1 MKSIGFEQYGESTV
15 LDERDIARPIPK
27 EQQLVIETLF
37 AAVNVYDVEVRR
49 GDFAASPLEKWYVPG
64 NEVVGKIVEKGRAVE
79 AFSVGDI
86 VIAKT
91 ARGGYAEYV
100 AANQSHVFLK
110 PAHMSNEQA
119 ASFSH
124 TAVTAY
130 WALHGFAKAQRG
142 ETVAILGASGSVG
155 SFAIQLAK
163 ANGLHVI
170 AVASAKNEAYV
181 RDLGADDFVDYRK
194 IDATFDLTADI
205 VLDASLLGKGGAAGV
220 RYAKDGAR
228 FIGLTGLPE
237 QTRPLQWIDGQRTKD
252 MTDKEAM
259 TALEHIPLR
268 LRTPVILPFTAAGA
282 REAHDMLMA
291 GTHDGKVLL
300 RVRES

>member
-15 LDERDIARPIPK
+15 LNERDIARPIPK

-100 AANQSHVFLK
+100 AAGQSHVFLK

>member
-15 LDERDIARPIPK
+15 LHERDIARPIPK

>member
-100 AANQSHVFLK
+100 AAGQSHVFLK

-170 AVASAKNEAYV
+170 AVASAKNEDYV

-237 QTRPLQWIDGQRTKD
+237 QTRPLQWIDGQRTTD

-259 TALEHIPLR
+259 AALEHIPLR
-268 LRTPVILPFTAAGA
+268 LRKPVILPFTAAGA

>member
-1 MKSIGFEQYGESTV
+1 
-15 LDERDIARPIPK
+15 
-27 EQQLVIETLF
+27 
-37 AAVNVYDVEVRR
+37 
-49 GDFAASPLEKWYVPG
+49 
-64 NEVVGKIVEKGRAVE
+64 
-79 AFSVGDI
+79 
-86 VIAKT
+86 
-91 ARGGYAEYV
+91 
-100 AANQSHVFLK
+100 
-110 PAHMSNEQA
+110 MSNEQA

>member
-100 AANQSHVFLK
+100 AAGQSHVFLK

>member
-100 AANQSHVFLK
+100 AAGQSHVFLK

-142 ETVAILGASGSVG
+142 ETVAVLGASGSVG

-181 RDLGADDFVDYRK
+181 RDLGADDFVDHRK

>member
-1 MKSIGFEQYGESTV
+1 MKTIGFDHYGESAV
-15 LDERDIARPIPK
+15 LKARDIARPLPN
-27 EQQLVIETLF
+27 EQQLVIETFF

-49 GDFAASPLEKWYVPG
+49 GDFASKPLEKWYVPG
-64 NEVVGKIVEKGRAVE
+64 NEVVGKIVGKGQAVE
-79 AFSVGDI
+79 AFSIGDI

-91 ARGGYAEYV
+91 SRGGYADYV
-100 AANQSHVFLK
+100 VANQNHTFLK
-110 PAHMSNEQA
+110 PAYMSNEQA

-130 WALHGFAKAQRG
+130 WALHGFANAQRG
-142 ETVAILGASGSVG
+142 ETIAILGASGGVG

-163 ANGLHVI
+163 VLGLHVI

-181 RDLGADDFVDYRK
+181 RDLGADEFVDYRK
-194 IDATFDLTADI
+194 THDTFDGTADI

-237 QTRPLQWIDGQRTKD
+237 QTRPLEWIDGQRTKD
-252 MTDKEAM
+252 MSDKEAM
-259 TALEHIPLR
+259 TALEKIPLR
-268 LRTPVILPFTAAGA
+268 LRPPMILPFTVAGA
-282 REAHDMLMA
+282 REAHDMLVA
-291 GTHDGKVLL
+291 GTHKGKVLL

>member
-100 AANQSHVFLK
+100 AAGQSHVFLK

-142 ETVAILGASGSVG
+142 ETVAVLGASGSVG

-170 AVASAKNEAYV
+170 AVASAKNEDYV

-237 QTRPLQWIDGQRTKD
+237 QTRPLQWIDGQRTKN